1 MSKNVWKEYWSKNL
15 RLIITL
21 LIIWFVISYLP
32 ALLLGLGVNL
42 NSISFLGFPFGYYMA
57 GQGSLIGFVLLI
69 FLYAKMMNK
78 MDDEYHISDTTER
91 LTQTESKIKIRDN

>member
-42 NSISFLGFPFGYYMA
+42 NAISFLGFPFGYYMA

-69 FLYAKMMNK
+69 FLYAKTMNK

-91 LTQTESKIKIRDN
+91 LTQAESKVKIRDN